1 MGNYFGQS
9 WFTSGLKGRSSF
21 VGKLSMFKG
30 LIMYKIEIDISA
42 WGGDE
47 KVTIETSDFDKIE
60 IIREFI
66 DMQMDNGWAADYE
79 QIVDLEEE
87 EDGEDDEACTV
98 STYVITKI
106 ED

>member
-1 MGNYFGQS
+1 
-9 WFTSGLKGRSSF
+9 
-21 VGKLSMFKG
+21 
-30 LIMYKIEIDISA
+30 MYKIEIDISA

-60 IIREFI
+60 MLREFI
-66 DMQMDNGWAADYE
+66 EFQQENGWAADYE
-79 QIVDLEEE
+79 HIIELEDEEELEED
-87 EDGEDDEACTV
+87 EDEPVTV

>member
-1 MGNYFGQS
+1 MICHSLVAHF
-9 WFTSGLKGRSSF
+9 SGLAVRHRTT
-21 VGKLSMFKG
+21 MFKG

-79 QIVDLEEE
+79 QIVDLDEEE
-87 EDGEDDEACTV
+87 VEDEDEAVTV

>member
-1 MGNYFGQS
+1 
-9 WFTSGLKGRSSF
+9 
-21 VGKLSMFKG
+21 
-30 LIMYKIEIDISA
+30 MYKIEIDISA

-60 IIREFI
+60 LIREFI
-66 DMQMDNGWAADYE
+66 EFQQENGWAADYE
-79 QIVDLEEE
+79 QVAEFDDEEEE
-87 EDGEDDEACTV
+87 EDEEDEDEAVTV

>member
-1 MGNYFGQS
+1 
-9 WFTSGLKGRSSF
+9 
-21 VGKLSMFKG
+21 MFKG

-47 KVTIETSDFDKIE
+47 KVTIETSDFEKIE
-60 IIREFI
+60 VIREFI
-66 DMQMDNGWAADYE
+66 EFQQENGWAADYE
-79 QIVDLEEE
+79 QVVDFDEEE
-87 EDGEDDEACTV
+87 EMEEEDEPSTI

>member
-1 MGNYFGQS
+1 
-9 WFTSGLKGRSSF
+9 
-21 VGKLSMFKG
+21 
-30 LIMYKIEIDISA
+30 MYKIEIDISA

-60 IIREFI
+60 LLREFI
-66 DMQMDNGWAADYE
+66 EFQKENGWAADYE
-79 QIVDLEEE
+79 QVAEFDDQEEFDDEVE
-87 EDGEDDEACTV
+87 EDEDEAVTV

>member
-1 MGNYFGQS
+1 M
-9 WFTSGLKGRSSF
+9 GRSSF

-60 IIREFI
+60 LIREFI
-66 DMQMDNGWAADYE
+66 EFQQENGWAADYE
-79 QIVDLEEE
+79 KVAEDEE
-87 EDGEDDEACTV
+87 EDFGDEEVEDEDEAVTV
-98 STYVITKI
+98 STYIITKI

>member
-1 MGNYFGQS
+1 
-9 WFTSGLKGRSSF
+9 
-21 VGKLSMFKG
+21 
-30 LIMYKIEIDISA
+30 MYKIEIDISA

>member
-1 MGNYFGQS
+1 
-9 WFTSGLKGRSSF
+9 
-21 VGKLSMFKG
+21 MFKG

-47 KVTIETSDFDKIE
+47 KVTIETSDFDKVQMIQ
-60 IIREFI
+60 EFI
-66 DMQMDNGWAADYE
+66 ELQMDNGWAADYAVIE
-79 QIVDLEEE
+79 DDEE
-87 EDGEDDEACTV
+87 EDEEDEEDEDEPATV

>member
-1 MGNYFGQS
+1 
-9 WFTSGLKGRSSF
+9 
-21 VGKLSMFKG
+21 
-30 LIMYKIEIDISA
+30 MYKIEIDISA

-60 IIREFI
+60 TIREFI
-66 DMQMDNGWAADYE
+66 EFQQENGWAADYE
-79 QIVDLEEE
+79 HIIELEEDEEELE
-87 EDGEDDEACTV
+87 EDEDKSVTV

>member
-1 MGNYFGQS
+1 
-9 WFTSGLKGRSSF
+9 
-21 VGKLSMFKG
+21 
-30 LIMYKIEIDISA
+30 MYKIEIDISA

-66 DMQMDNGWAADYE
+66 EFQQENGWAADYE
-79 QIVDLEEE
+79 QLI
-87 EDGEDDEACTV
+87 DDEMDEEVEDEDEAVTV

>member
-1 MGNYFGQS
+1 M
-9 WFTSGLKGRSSF
+9 L
-21 VGKLSMFKG
+21 KG

-47 KVTIETSDFDKIE
+47 KVTIETTDFEKIE
-60 IIREFI
+60 LIREFI
-66 DMQMDNGWAADYE
+66 EFQQDNGWAADYE
-79 QIVDLEEE
+79 QILDEEE
-87 EDGEDDEACTV
+87 EEEEEVEDDDPVTV